1 MLTSSAI
8 RETSQYAEQQT
19 RKEIKRVPKWRAIL
33 LVFLAIA
40 GVLTATA
47 VGIGAAM
54 FVLPMMAIGSVT
66 E

>member
-8 RETSQYAEQQT
+8 RESSQYAERQT
-19 RKEIKRVPKWRAIL
+19 HNDIKRVPKWKAFL

-54 FVLPMMAIGSVT
+54 FVLPVMAIGTVT